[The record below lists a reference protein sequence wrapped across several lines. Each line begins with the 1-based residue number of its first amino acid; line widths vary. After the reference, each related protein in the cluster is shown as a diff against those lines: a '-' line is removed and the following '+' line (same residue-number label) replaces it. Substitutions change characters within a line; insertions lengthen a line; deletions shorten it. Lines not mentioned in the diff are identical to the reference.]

1 MTNVPDNLREMW
13 ADIYRLFDSNY
24 LMQNTEEAWNQFWNQ
39 AVKIYEKYK
48 EVMPRVME
56 LLAIV
61 GDMIGDRMKEKSA

>member
-24 LMQNTEEAWNQFWNQ
+24 LMQHTEEAWNHFWNQ

-48 EVMPRVME
+48 GAMPRVME

-61 GDMIGDRMKEKSA
+61 GDMIGDRMKGK